1 MTPLS
6 ALIALFG
13 QLTSGV
19 ATATVGWAVVLLF
32 GRVPQ
37 SKQPLLAGI
46 GLGSL
51 VWLTALIGVV
61 IPVVGDV
68 LVSAVPRPAF
78 VPRDAVV
85 ALLVAMAVLLPLAI
99 GLATVVAVPEAD
111 RPTGIHRVGQVLRG
125 YPYALIV
132 AVTILFLAVLR
143 LVWRVRSLQRGW
155 QSEHLPFI
163 VKEGRYDT
171 VVRDLQAALRASGL
185 AVERR
190 RAPRVLEVP
199 PRMIALVGGPSVAAM
214 IPDELAELAVDDLG
228 ILIYPSDIAL
238 LGPAELVA
246 RARAVIARSVAFTDA
261 YLTLAKESEQVEDRL
276 ATIAREGRPA
286 RAALA
291 DIDAALASLVVPYE
305 DWQTLYRLRLQVE
318 HDQREAR
325 VGRTGALGLPF
336 AERRSPDPASV
347 PGVTRAPSAPAG

>member
-6 ALIALFG
+6 VLVALLG

-37 SKQPLLAGI
+37 AKQPLLAAI
-46 GLGSL
+46 ALGSL
-51 VWLTALIGVV
+51 VWLITLIAV
-61 IPVVGDV
+61 IVPTVGDL
-68 LVSAVPRPAF
+68 LVSAVPRPGF
-78 VPRDAVV
+78 VPRDWLTAILI
-85 ALLVAMAVLLPLAI
+85 ALAIVLPLAI
-99 GLATVVAVPEAD
+99 GLATVAAVPEGE
-111 RPTGIHRVGQVLRG
+111 RPQGLKELAQILRG

-143 LVWRVRSLQRGW
+143 LVRSARSLQRGW
-155 QSEHLPFI
+155 QSEHLAFI

-171 VVRDLQAALRASGL
+171 VVRDLETALREAGL
-185 AVERR
+185 PVERR

-199 PRMIALVGGPSVAAM
+199 PRMVALVGGPSAAAM
-214 IPDELAELAVDDLG
+214 IPDELSELDLDDLG

-246 RARAVIARSVAFTDA
+246 KARAVIARRITFTDA
-261 YLTLAKESEQVEDRL
+261 YLTLAKESEQIEDRL
-276 ATIAREGRPA
+276 ATIARGGDPKPDE
-286 RAALA
+286 LA
-291 DIDAALASLVVPYE
+291 EIDRVLASLVVPYE

-318 HDQREAR
+318 HDQRAAHPSRAR
-325 VGRTGALGLPF
+325 PEEVPAAKARPT
-336 AERRSPDPASV
+336 RRPAV
-347 PGVTRAPSAPAG
+347 PGGTAAASAE